1 MSEEITEHM
10 FSNKMDLKLLGETQP
25 VFKFVLET
33 KTSENDSIS
42 QNRKFSDCTIF
53 ADTNALLPSLERIS
67 ASDDST
73 ATNSSIIHNN
83 ISPSTI
89 GSLGAEKGTTPRNL
103 RPRHHMD
110 NLSEYNS
117 KNINICN
124 TAQIFIF
131 SLWNLLFAI
140 FIEKQRI
147 NSGFFLYEAEM
158 KKKKENKHRMNI
170 TKQAKECRS
179 VKQCKGVYELFR

>member
-110 NLSEYNS
+110 NLGIIPKYKYLQYCTDIYIFFMEFIICHFYRKT
-117 KNINICN
+117 KN
-124 TAQIFIF
+124 QQWFF
-131 SLWNLLFAI
+131 SVRSRN
-140 FIEKQRI
+140 EKEEREQ
-147 NSGFFLYEAEM
+147 
-158 KKKKENKHRMNI
+158 
-170 TKQAKECRS
+170 T
-179 VKQCKGVYELFR
+179 